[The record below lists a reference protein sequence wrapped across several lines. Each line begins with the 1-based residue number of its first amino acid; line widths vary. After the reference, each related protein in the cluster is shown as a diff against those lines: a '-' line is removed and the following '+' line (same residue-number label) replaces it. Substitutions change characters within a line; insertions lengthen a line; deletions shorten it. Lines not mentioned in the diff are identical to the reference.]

1 MENFNFPR
9 TRVYK
14 SFSVCKI
21 LTREEVEV
29 RYYDVARM
37 LPWIAKHFDSNELA
51 SSRKFDSNF
60 NHRAFIYENNVA
72 GGEWFY
78 RIWISKG
85 GKFAP
90 NELGENYWGWWRAGH
105 DTLLFWIP
113 IGKPSG
119 KCKIIHGVLLL
130 CIASAATISPTVWVL
145 HACATTVVISFST
158 RQVNYPTICVYYP
171 NTRQTSDRDDCFL
184 FVAVPCPLPPDQDY
198 FDECRICVRP
208 VFVRGITRSRKEDRS
223 VHG

>member
-72 GGEWFY
+72 GENDFIGYEFLRVESLPRMSSA
-78 RIWISKG
+78 RIIEG
-85 GKFAP
+85 GGA
-90 NELGENYWGWWRAGH
+90 R
-105 DTLLFWIP
+105 
-113 IGKPSG
+113 
-119 KCKIIHGVLLL
+119 
-130 CIASAATISPTVWVL
+130 ATILSSFESP
-145 HACATTVVISFST
+145 
-158 RQVNYPTICVYYP
+158 
-171 NTRQTSDRDDCFL
+171 
-184 FVAVPCPLPPDQDY
+184 
-198 FDECRICVRP
+198 
-208 VFVRGITRSRKEDRS
+208 
-223 VHG
+223 